1 MSKDLNK
8 HRQVK
13 SVDSNTN
20 TETNDINTML
30 GFPELVLYHYP
41 MWENLIK
48 KYPNDT
54 DLGRKI
60 REAILLWKDE

>member
-1 MSKDLNK
+1 MTKDLNK
-8 HRQVK
+8 YRQVK
-13 SVDSNTN
+13 SVDSNSN

-48 KYPNDT
+48 EYPNDA

-60 REAILLWKDE
+60 REAILLWNEE

>member
-1 MSKDLNK
+1 MNKDLNK

-13 SVDSNTN
+13 GVDS
-20 TETNDINTML
+20 ETNDINTML
-30 GFPELVLYHYP
+30 GFPELVLYNYP

-48 KYPNDT
+48 KCPNDA

-60 REAILLWKDE
+60 REAILSWKERWY

>member
-1 MSKDLNK
+1 MSRDLNEY
-8 HRQVK
+8 RQVK
-13 SVDSNTN
+13 SVDSKSN

-48 KYPNDT
+48 KCPNDA